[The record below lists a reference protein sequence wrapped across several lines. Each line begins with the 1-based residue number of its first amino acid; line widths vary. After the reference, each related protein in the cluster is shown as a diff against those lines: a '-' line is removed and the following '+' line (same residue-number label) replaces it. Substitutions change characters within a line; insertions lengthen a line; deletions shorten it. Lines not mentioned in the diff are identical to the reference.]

1 MTHAQEPTTPL
12 RRFRPLAQVRVWHLS
27 ALTVFVA
34 IAIMEIRDQGAREP
48 LLVGLAAA
56 GFALYGVIGWVGWHF
71 ASRLEPRVGS
81 IALRMLFMSLM
92 AALFLVATLI
102 YTAIQIVY
110 LTGHL

>member
-1 MTHAQEPTTPL
+1 MNQIPL
-12 RRFRPLAQVRVWHLS
+12 SSIPARGIRALAQVRVWHMSML
-27 ALTVFVA
+27 VMFVA
-34 IAIMEIRDQGAREP
+34 IAIMEIKDQGAREP

-56 GFALYGVIGWVGWHF
+56 GFALYGLIGWVAWHY
-71 ASRLEPRVGS
+71 ATRLEKRLGVIP
-81 IALRMLFMSLM
+81 LRMLFMSLM